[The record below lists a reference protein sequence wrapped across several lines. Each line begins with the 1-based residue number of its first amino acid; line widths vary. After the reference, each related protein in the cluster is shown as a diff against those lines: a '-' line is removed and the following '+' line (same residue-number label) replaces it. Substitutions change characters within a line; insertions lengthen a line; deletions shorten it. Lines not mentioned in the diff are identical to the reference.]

1 MDKDVNSCKKR
12 RKRIDRLLFEKN
24 CQERLQTLN
33 ACIC

>member
-1 MDKDVNSCKKR
+1 MSIPAKKEEE
-12 RKRIDRLLFEKN
+12 RIDRLLFEKN